1 MCKQSCIAVFVTL
14 TLLLPSIGCG
24 PAAFQ
29 VQLVSPG
36 RDLVETE
43 VMRDE
48 GFFIGDKIAL
58 IDVDGMLSHQP
69 QRNWLRSEDSS
80 VSTFVE
86 KLNKAAADPSVK
98 AVVLRINSPGGT
110 VSASDTMYHHLLD
123 FKFRTGK
130 PVFACIMSLGCSGAY
145 YLACGADGIIAQP
158 SAVTGSIGTIMQTVS
173 FKGTMDLIGIR
184 AVAIKSGELKDI
196 ASPFKQLTSEE
207 QKVLSDIIMDFYE
220 QFLEVVQEHRNQL
233 TDSQLRELADGR
245 VFTAFQAKENK
256 LIDRTGYLED
266 AIVWAKE
273 RANLRKVRV
282 VMYHRPSSSITSV
295 YGSAAGPQINPMV
308 NIELPDWLQS
318 GQAQFLYLWQ
328 PGVE

>member
-1 MCKQSCIAVFVTL
+1 MISVLFL
-14 TLLLPSIGCG
+14 IGCG

-36 RDLVETE
+36 REMVETE
-43 VMRDE
+43 VMRDQ
-48 GFFIGDKIAL
+48 GFFVRDKIAL
-58 IDVDGMLSHQP
+58 IDVDGMLSHMP
-69 QRNWLRSEDSS
+69 QRSWLHSEDSS

-86 KLNKAAADPSVK
+86 KLDKAGADPSVK

-123 FKFRTGK
+123 FKARTGK
-130 PVFACIMSLGCSGAY
+130 PAIACIMSLGCSGAY
-145 YLACGADGIIAQP
+145 YLACGADGILAQP

-184 AVAIKSGELKDI
+184 AVAIKSGELKDM
-196 ASPFKQLTSEE
+196 ASPLKQLTGQE
-207 QKVLSDIIMDFYE
+207 QEVLSGIIMDFYE
-220 QFLEVVQEHRNQL
+220 QFLGVVLEHRNQL
-233 TDSQLRELADGR
+233 TETQLRELADGR
-245 VFTAFQAKENK
+245 VFTAYQARENR
-256 LIDRTGYLED
+256 LIDRTGYLWD
-266 AIVWAKE
+266 AIAWAREK
-273 RANLRKVRV
+273 ANLGKIRV

-295 YGSAAGPQINPMV
+295 YGSAAGPQIHPMV